1 MKMAANKKLLI
12 VAGDGI
18 GPEVMT
24 EVKRVIG
31 WFDKR
36 QGLSFDVGEERWSR
50 ANYSMSA
57 QSSVRRRSTW
67 RHVARREARKTCWTT
82 IAWCMAILRI
92 LPSGSAPM
100 QPANGAASTCR
111 AP

>member
-1 MKMAANKKLLI
+1 MPGLFFEEIMAANKKLLI

-36 QGLSFDVGEERWSR
+36 QGLSFDVDQVGGMQSFTATQQALGNGETVIGL
-50 ANYSMSA
+50 
-57 QSSVRRRSTW
+57 QQ
-67 RHVARREARKTCWTT
+67 HFDDD
-82 IAWCMAILRI
+82 
-92 LPSGSAPM
+92 
-100 QPANGAASTCR
+100 
-111 AP
+111 